1 MAEASWPFYGVE
13 TNETQFSKWARAL
26 AFSGIVSGLAL
37 TPGTGMQVVAAI
49 GQALVR
55 GVFYENDAV
64 KNLTI
69 GAAPSVGNT
78 RLDGII
84 LRLDQTANTIT
95 LVVKAGTANNSGG
108 ILPILT
114 QNETTWELLVGIVTV
129 AAGTAAITT
138 GMINQLRPSTG
149 LRVYPY
155 ADASNRPT
163 PSEEVALGVNIAT
176 KRLEMWAAAA
186 WVNMFDFANIAGVL
200 AVAQGGTGVTTLKA
214 LREAL
219 DIYVQPGQPAHK
231 AGRVWIPGTALA

>member
-26 AFSGIVSGLAL
+26 AFSGIVSGLAI
-37 TPGTGMQVVAAI
+37 TPGTGMQVVVAL
-49 GQALVR
+49 GQGLVR
-55 GVFYENDAV
+55 GVFYENDAN
-64 KNLTI
+64 KNLPI
-69 GAAPSVGNT
+69 AAAPSAGNT
-78 RLDGII
+78 RLDAVI
-84 LRLDQTANTIT
+84 LRLDQTANSIT
-95 LVVKAGTANNSGG
+95 CVVVSGTANNAGG
-108 ILPILT
+108 ILPNLV
-114 QNETTWELLVGIVTV
+114 QNETTWELLIGIITV

-138 GMINQLRPSTG
+138 PMINQLSPSTG

-155 ADASNRPT
+155 ADQSKRPT

-176 KRLEMWAAAA
+176 KRLEMWAAAS

-219 DIYVQPGQPAHK
+219 DIFVQPGQPGHK
-231 AGRVWIPGTALA
+231 AGRVWVPGTALV